1 MLTEGVTLS
10 GKNTVYGRR
19 SGEAHLLSAEGVNA
33 LRQKDRDHRDKWDK
47 LCLSSFVRFF
57 RGELRFSP
65 FFVFPKKFTEKT
77 HGIASF
83 WIYG

>member
-33 LRQKDRDHRDKWDK
+33 LRQKDRDYRYIWDK
-47 LCLSSFVRFF
+47 QCLFSFVRFY

-65 FFVFPKKFTEKT
+65 YFVFPKKYYFLTERKVFLSCS
-77 HGIASF
+77 G
-83 WIYG
+83 